1 MEKINHISSSRMS
14 AEDSN
19 GNEYSNLND
28 MWKKE
33 LDPEYIQF
41 EKDVG
46 AQVEGERIGG
56 RE

>member
-1 MEKINHISSSRMS
+1 MEKINHISSTKMS

-41 EKDVG
+41 EKEVG

-56 RE
+56 RD